1 MDASTYRLISLNSFR
16 DSRGVLTPI
25 DFEKQIDFLPKR
37 TFILSDSSLET
48 IRGEHAHRD
57 CVQAIQCL
65 RGEVEISIDN
75 GAEKSVEKLSGIEYV
90 LLIPTLHWIS
100 LKFLETNSQVIV
112 YASHPY
118 EEKDYLRNY
127 DEFIG
132 LMTRLNRGNTE

>member
-1 MDASTYRLISLNSFR
+1 MDASTYKLISLNSVR

-75 GAEKSVEKLSGIEYV
+75 GTEKSVEKLSGIEYV

-132 LMTRLNRGNTE
+132 LMTQLNRGYTE

>member
-75 GAEKSVEKLSGIEYV
+75 GAEKSVEKLSRIEYV